1 MIMKKLFFVFTSA
14 LFFIAC
20 NSNSKPEME
29 TTKEI
34 VSDSTQYNSSAS
46 SDTAKDVT
54 AAPVVAP
61 SPKNSE
67 VKEKT
72 TKTKTTTSKVA
83 TQPAPVK
90 EAEPVVTTTTE
101 TAPVSTTT
109 ETTPVA
115 TPEKKGMS
123 NSAKGAIIGAGAG
136 AIGGAIISK
145 KKGKGAIIGGLL
157 GAGAGYIIGKK
168 KDQKDTA
175 Q

>member
-1 MIMKKLFFVFTSA
+1 MTMKKLFFVFTSA
-14 LFFIAC
+14 IIFVAC

-34 VSDSTQYNSSAS
+34 VSDSTQYNNNAS

-54 AAPVVAP
+54 AAPVIAP
-61 SPKNSE
+61 SPKKAE
-67 VKEKT
+67 VKEKI
-72 TKTKTTTSKVA
+72 TKTKTTSKVE

-90 EAEPVVTTTTE
+90 EVEPVVTNPTE
-101 TAPVSTTT
+101 TAPVTTT
-109 ETTPVA
+109 AETTPVA

-136 AIGGAIISK
+136 AVGGAIISK